1 MRIVGNI
8 EHPILRITIFS
19 NDNRLSVK
27 FESGLFE
34 QTYKFRDG
42 EGIDKPDDIRRLV
55 EGPFTASVLEQL
67 QRMSEIRSAGLQ
79 RMHLQD
85 QADEFDVII

>member
-8 EHPILRITIFS
+8 EHPILKITIFS

-42 EGIDKPDDIRRLV
+42 EGIEKPDDVRRLV
-55 EGPFTASVLEQL
+55 EGTFTASVLEQL

-79 RMHLQD
+79 RMHEQD
-85 QADEFDVII
+85 QEDEFDVII